1 MLSYDEK
8 VNLIII
14 GDSTVGKTS
23 IIKQYF
29 EGEINGNYL
38 ATVGVDHYSKDI
50 ELSNKLIRLKIW
62 DTAGQERFKSLTKNF
77 FKNAQGVILVY
88 DVTNKETFNNLKN
101 WISSTKENVSS
112 DKNLKAI
119 IIGNKIDLV
128 SSREVNKQEAEELAK
143 SFNYSYFET
152 SAKRNS
158 GIDEAI
164 KNIMLQVLSVK
175 MNVETNKDG
184 GLRLTMKREYES
196 GDDSKRNI
204 SISSDGNKSN
214 SKCCGGG

>member
-164 KNIMLQVLSVK
+164 KNIMFNQCLGPI
-175 MNVETNKDG
+175 DW
-184 GLRLTMKREYES
+184 
-196 GDDSKRNI
+196 
-204 SISSDGNKSN
+204 
-214 SKCCGGG
+214 